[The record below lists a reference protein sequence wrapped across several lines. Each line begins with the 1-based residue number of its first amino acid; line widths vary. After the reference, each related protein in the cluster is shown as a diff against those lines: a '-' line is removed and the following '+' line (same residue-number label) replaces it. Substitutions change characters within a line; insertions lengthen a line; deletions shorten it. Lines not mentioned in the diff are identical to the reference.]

1 MTQLSISD
9 PLFPFTS
16 RCHLDNCTFK
26 QIDVRQ
32 IVVSQERYIEAYRR
46 IQIHGTSPLSITL
59 IIKKQSSIK
68 ASLTVPFVRQYDRS
82 SPMPASSL
90 TVSNLINYYSHRR
103 SFRRESLRAR
113 KDYEVRFRLLE
124 KVDRIYRIAKS
135 EVLVAN
141 GEIGDEPIDN
151 LLQSATPF
159 IPTGQPSIS
168 CILFLCIRQ
177 YSPWSSIDVSNVLF
191 LRSRPSRFVLAR
203 RPHAAS

>member
-1 MTQLSISD
+1 
-9 PLFPFTS
+9 
-16 RCHLDNCTFK
+16 
-26 QIDVRQ
+26 
-32 IVVSQERYIEAYRR
+32 
-46 IQIHGTSPLSITL
+46 
-59 IIKKQSSIK
+59 
-68 ASLTVPFVRQYDRS
+68 
-82 SPMPASSL
+82 MPASSL

-141 GEIGDEPIDN
+141 GEIGDEPIVN

-203 RPHAAS
+203 RPHAASWHLIFACILTLRCVNILRVKRNSTRPGISVKKLLRRFGGFRFY